1 MDNEP
6 PVPHLPLALKQND
19 LLDMI
24 LFAQKITPSVLQQN
38 CAVLLL
44 CEVHEAKNRNTH
56 ERADKGQ
63 LITND

>member
-44 CEVHEAKNRNTH
+44 CEVHELRTEKAM
-56 ERADKGQ
+56 RADQGQ

>member
-1 MDNEP
+1 VDNEP

-44 CEVHEAKNRNTH
+44 CEVHEQNRN
-56 ERADKGQ
+56 RDSP
-63 LITND
+63 

>member
-1 MDNEP
+1 VDNEP

-44 CEVHEAKNRNTH
+44 CEVHEQKRNRDS
-56 ERADKGQ
+56 RADKGQ